1 MTEPYFGPA
10 MTEPYF
16 GPAMT
21 EPYFGPA
28 MTEPYFDPAMTEPY
42 FGPAMTEPYFGRAMT
57 EPYFGRAM
65 TEPYF
70 GCAMTEPYFGPAM
83 TEPYFGPA
91 MTEPYFG
98 PAMTEPYFG
107 PAMTEPYFDIAVGA
121 PYGGIDGKGAVYIY
135 HGSINGIITE
145 PAQVIMASTISSD
158 LYTFGYS
165 IAGGLD
171 MDNNFYPDVLV
182 GAYDSS
188 QAVLLRSRPVVNI
201 NAEINIHPPDV
212 IDLEKKTCVKYD
224 GTPVACFTLTVCFKF
239 SGVHVPSSIAV
250 EFTTSLDTYLKSHQK
265 RAYFQKTDTT
275 VESGAFTVHES
286 SDWCR
291 AGFILLRDDITDKY
305 SPIAID
311 VNYRLVENQNVPS
324 EELSPV
330 LNNYIEPKVEK
341 LNSKILTL
349 GGILQQTRKSLVA
362 ECYSWLC
369 FTTMVDVYIQ
379 NDCGDNRIC
388 VPDLLLMSQIDSVY
402 IGSTETTTL
411 SVVVTNAGDDAFEA
425 YVAIQ
430 LPEGFD
436 YVRVEKGQTD
446 YTIACIDTPGVSGLV
461 KCDVGNPL
469 KKNAVVEFALTLST
483 LKLDDTLKTTEIQLY
498 ANCTNPEDPST
509 LYDNEKTEYISVKV
523 KSVISF
529 TGKSTDVSLQGD
541 MPCIIDGKL
550 NPENLQTNA
559 DFTISNYTESSKVK
573 RGSRYRR
580 DEKTVYRVDCQFAQ
594 CVKITCSIDFV
605 LHGGDTA
612 LVEIKS
618 RLWKDTVAKVPAKFD
633 ETEIKSDGHV
643 LITSMPYS
651 IPPESYPGADD
662 EISSIA
668 IPMSAKAGT
677 LPVPIWVIIVSIIG
691 GLLILA
697 LIIVVLWKAGFFKRK
712 RVGVKYME
720 VSQNTTNEN
729 ITMSDPPP
737 GKNF

>member
-224 GTPVACFTLTVCFKF
+224 GTPVAC
-239 SGVHVPSSIAV
+239 
-250 EFTTSLDTYLKSHQK
+250 
-265 RAYFQKTDTT
+265 
-275 VESGAFTVHES
+275 
-286 SDWCR
+286 
-291 AGFILLRDDITDKY
+291 
-305 SPIAID
+305 
-311 VNYRLVENQNVPS
+311 
-324 EELSPV
+324 
-330 LNNYIEPKVEK
+330 
-341 LNSKILTL
+341 
-349 GGILQQTRKSLVA
+349 
-362 ECYSWLC
+362 
-369 FTTMVDVYIQ
+369 
-379 NDCGDNRIC
+379 
-388 VPDLLLMSQIDSVY
+388 DSVY